1 MTARAPN
8 IPNLIPKWIVS
19 AVHGGHAFFDR
30 WHSRRTSYIRLMSLD
45 DRLLDDIG
53 LTRGDIW
60 SAANGDFRKSAANSN
75 SAEQD
80 AA

>member
-1 MTARAPN
+1 
-8 IPNLIPKWIVS
+8 
-19 AVHGGHAFFDR
+19 
-30 WHSRRTSYIRLMSLD
+30 MSLD
-45 DRLLDDIG
+45 DRHLDDIG

-75 SAEQD
+75 SAAKD